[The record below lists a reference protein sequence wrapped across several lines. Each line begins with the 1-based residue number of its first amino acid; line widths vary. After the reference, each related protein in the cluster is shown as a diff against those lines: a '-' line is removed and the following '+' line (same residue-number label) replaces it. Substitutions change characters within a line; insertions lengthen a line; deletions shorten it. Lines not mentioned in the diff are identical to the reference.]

1 MAESL
6 AKRRKR
12 EPIKI
17 GLLGCGAINSTV
29 ATMIADGKAGPA
41 SLKAVLTRS
50 KRSKEEIET
59 LAPRFAINV
68 SFETD
73 PDLFFAQDWDLCV
86 EAAGQPAVR
95 QHAKRCLEM
104 GRDFMITS
112 IGALTDDNLYQ
123 ELSETAEESGSRLI
137 LCTGSMPALDW
148 MGSAAL
154 ADCKIVRVTQIKPPK
169 AWLGTPAEVE
179 YPDLLECKKTRRILY
194 KASARMAAS
203 EYPKNA
209 NTAAML
215 AIATA
220 GLDETGATLVADA
233 SAKTNRVELYFEGT
247 AGKIKIEVEAA
258 PSKTNP
264 RTSAIVALSVVKAIR
279 KLCCPVIV
287 GL

>member
-1 MAESL
+1 MAESS

-12 EPIKI
+12 EPLKI

-29 ATMIADGKAGPA
+29 ANMIASGEAGHA
-41 SLKAVLTRS
+41 VLSAVLTRTE
-50 KRSKEEIET
+50 RSKEDIQT
-59 LAPRFAINV
+59 LLPNDASSV

-73 PDLFFAQDWDLCV
+73 PDLFFARDWDLCV

-104 GRDFMITS
+104 GRDILITS
-112 IGALTDDNLYQ
+112 IGALTDDGLYQ
-123 ELSETAEESGSRLI
+123 ELSETAEASGSRLI

-154 ADCKIVRVTQIKPPK
+154 ADCEMVRVTQIKPPK
-169 AWLGTPAEVE
+169 AWLGTPAEANH
-179 YPDLLECKKTRRILY
+179 PDLLELTNSRVLFEGSSRE
-194 KASARMAAS
+194 AAS
-203 EYPKNA
+203 KYPKNA

-220 GLDETGATLVADA
+220 GLDETRASLVADPE
-233 SAKTNRVELYFEGT
+233 AKGNRVELEFRGT
-247 AGKIKIEVEAA
+247 AGKIKIQVEAA

-264 RTSAIVALSVVKAIR
+264 RTSAIVALSVIKAVR
-279 KLCCPVIV
+279 KLCCSVIV